1 MLHQLVWIAIVV
13 VLVAGPMAVA
23 LAALL
28 LPKQTGGGAPDDDA
42 SSPSAVW
49 PLIVNSAMAYAL
61 AFNLI
66 FFIQELFL
74 VLPKAMTPGLRPTLF
89 HNNHTWS
96 GDNPIAALW
105 QGTGVLAIIVTGLI
119 CLAILPAL
127 ERRSAVIR
135 LLVIWLAYHGLIMG
149 LAQIPVGALSSG
161 SDVGMAMNYLGWG
174 EATRAALAI
183 VALISIPLIAVRLT
197 RCLLQLAPTLN
208 EIRAAGP
215 RQRFILKAA
224 TGAALLGTMLIIPF
238 RVPRELVEVI
248 GPPIVVA
255 IVGISWIHAVGTH
268 HALAVDAFTRYERA
282 PSRPVSDL
290 AWWLVIALA
299 ALFALFHLVFARG
312 VRFY

>member
-1 MLHQLVWIAIVV
+1 MPHQLVWIAILV
-13 VLVAGPMAVA
+13 VLVVGPLA
-23 LAALL
+23 LASSALW
-28 LPKQTGGGAPDDDA
+28 PRKSTNEAHDDDA
-42 SSPSAVW
+42 APAIAAW

-74 VLPKAMTPGLRPTLF
+74 VLPKALTPGLRPTLF

-96 GDNPIAALW
+96 GDNPLAALW
-105 QGTGVLAIIVTGLI
+105 QGTGVVAIIVTGLI

-127 ERRSAVIR
+127 ERRSAVVR

-161 SDVGMAMNYLGWG
+161 SDVGMAMSYLGWS
-174 EATRAALAI
+174 EATKAALA
-183 VALISIPLIAVRLT
+183 VAALVAIALVAVRLT
-197 RCLLQLAPTLN
+197 RCLLRLVAASAELREAALRQLV
-208 EIRAAGP
+208 
-215 RQRFILKAA
+215 ILKACTA
-224 TGAALLGTMLIIPF
+224 AALLGTMLIIPF

-255 IVGISWIHAVGTH
+255 IVGILWMHAAAMH
-268 HALAVDAFTRYERA
+268 R
-282 PSRPVSDL
+282 
-290 AWWLVIALA
+290 ALA
-299 ALFALFHLVFARG
+299 AGVSSRRDSTASGSLGHLAWSLAIGLVGLFALFHFVLAPG